1 MEPNS
6 PLLIIGFPMA
16 THTHTNTH
24 IYKQTTNNALIRS
37 GRPYMI
43 TKMNDSL
50 KMDSTK
56 VGSIN
61 AGS

>member
-1 MEPNS
+1 LDFQWQN
-6 PLLIIGFPMA
+6 
-16 THTHTNTH
+16 THTHTHTH
-24 IYKQTTNNALIRS
+24 TYKQTITINNALIRS

-61 AGS
+61 AVS